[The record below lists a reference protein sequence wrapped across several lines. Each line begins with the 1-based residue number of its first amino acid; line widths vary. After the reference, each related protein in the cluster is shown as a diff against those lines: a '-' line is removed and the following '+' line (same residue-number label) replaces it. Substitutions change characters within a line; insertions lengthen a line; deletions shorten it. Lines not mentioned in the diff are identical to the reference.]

1 MLALAFRRQLWR
13 RELLI
18 PVVVLALAGRVV
30 VVAKRDQ
37 LQQVLDSRLQT
48 GDRSSRI
55 HTDLYDLI
63 PPVLEAHPALGL
75 GLNNFAV
82 YYEFQ
87 TGKTDFGPHSFY
99 IAVLTE
105 TGLIGGALYL
115 AFIAWIVARL
125 LVLIRAG
132 RRALAAAGRRRHRA
146 GGRLGHGGR
155 TGRDPVRQPLLPDH
169 DLQRA
174 LHVPA
179 AAADGARGAG
189 AGGGAGRRR
198 AHGCVLRPTG
208 AAPVP
213 GAGD

>member
-1 MLALAFRRQLWR
+1 MLALA
-13 RELLI
+13 
-18 PVVVLALAGRVV
+18 AGVV

-48 GDRSSRI
+48 GDRSSHI

-115 AFIAWIVARL
+115 AFIAWIVVAP
-125 LVLIRAG
+125 AG
-132 RRALAAAGRRRHRA
+132 AAAGRAGRA
-146 GGRLGHGGR
+146 RSCPTTTARCAAIGWGFAAALAAILSGNLFYLTMIFNVHYCFLLLLLTAPVVLAPEEVRAQARARL
-155 TGRDPVRQPLLPDH
+155 PLRPPD
-169 DLQRA
+169 
-174 LHVPA
+174 PA
-179 AAADGARGAG
+179 A
-189 AGGGAGRRR
+189 RRPCP
-198 AHGCVLRPTG
+198 A
-208 AAPVP
+208 
-213 GAGD
+213 AGD